1 MNKNVLIIAAVIAA
15 VAVVAVAA
23 FFLLSGPKWDDP
35 VDNWVLDQDVYE
47 GDYIE
52 YADRYT
58 VVSIDGNTCE
68 VRKNDELS
76 TMAMSKQDFLRLLS
90 AKGQMNQFF
99 SGYKYTMS
107 VHYDKDDSY
116 GTLKNFEGDV
126 RTDKFG
132 FMDDYDIELN
142 IGSHN
147 VLGSWKLEDFGYY
160 ILHTNLSFIN
170 A

>member
-1 MNKNVLIIAAVIAA
+1 MNKNVLIIAVAVAV

-23 FFLLSGPKWDDP
+23 FFLLSGPKWNES
-35 VDNWVLDQDVYE
+35 VDNWVLDQDVNE

-58 VVSIDGNTCE
+58 VVSIDGNTCQ

-76 TMAMSKQDFLRLLS
+76 TMTMSKQDFLRLLS
-90 AKGQMNQFF
+90 AKGQMDQFF
-99 SGYKYTMS
+99 KGYRYTMS
-107 VHYDKDDSY
+107 VHYDKDDSF
-116 GTLKNFEGDV
+116 GSMKNFEGDV

-132 FMDDYDIELN
+132 FMDEYDIELN

-147 VLGSWKLEDFGYY
+147 VLGYWELEDFGRY
-160 ILHTNLSFIN
+160 ILRSNLSFIN